1 MKKKDITLLILC
13 IIYLILS
20 IIYIFN
26 SSSSGKV
33 ISLVQ
38 FIVIYIPF
46 FILLFIKEK
55 KYALYIAL
63 AFCGFELIAS
73 FLNYIQYIA
82 AFITNFS
89 DMFNMSTILV
99 LLGKIFSNLIKVYL
113 IINIINYFKEENRKY
128 VKIIFS
134 LFGVYVLVI
143 LSYSVLSNFNI
154 VEVITPI
161 KELVLNLILI
171 VFVMTIFSK
180 NEVKLLTSENKS

>member
-13 IIYLILS
+13 IIYLVLS

-33 ISLVQ
+33 ISLIQ

-55 KYALYIAL
+55 KYAIYITL

-82 AFITNFS
+82 AFITSFS

-113 IINIINYFKEENRKY
+113 IFNIINYLREENIKH
-128 VKIIFS
+128 VKIIISSFVGY
-134 LFGVYVLVI
+134 FLVI

-161 KELVLNLILI
+161 KELVFNIILI
-171 VFVMTIFSK
+171 TFVITIFSE
-180 NEVKLLTSENKS
+180 NEYKKMTSDN